1 MATKIIFD
9 TDPGIDDSM
18 ALLLALA
25 SPELEVIGVTTVFG
39 NNSVEKLTL
48 NALRILDVAG
58 RSDIPVAQGAAAP
71 LVRAYRGRGADVH
84 GADGL
89 GNSNLPLPAG
99 KALDESAAAFIVQ
112 TVCAQ
117 PGEITLVAVGPLTNL
132 ALALKLEP
140 RLPVL
145 VKQVIVMG
153 GAAHVQGNISPV
165 AEANIYNDPEA
176 ASLVFSAGWPVT
188 MVGLDVTTRTV
199 MTRAYFD
206 SVLAVRNARTEFLE
220 RVAPFYFK
228 FYDEL
233 YRLDGV
239 FTHDPS
245 AIGYAIDAT
254 LFQTEQVP
262 IYVETEGNCAGQ
274 TVPDPFRKF
283 AIRGEVAVCIGVESD
298 RLLALFKERIT
309 KP

>member
-1 MATKIIFD
+1 
-9 TDPGIDDSM
+9 M
-18 ALLLALA
+18 ALLFALA
-25 SPELEVIGVTTVFG
+25 SPELDVVGVTTVFG

-48 NALRILDVAG
+48 NALRILEVAG
-58 RSDIPVAQGAAAP
+58 RNDIPVAQGAATP
-71 LVRAYRGRGADVH
+71 LVRAYRGRGAEVH

-89 GNSNLPLPAG
+89 GNSHLPLPVG
-99 KALDESAAAFIVQ
+99 KALDESAAAYIVR

-117 PGEITLVAVGPLTNL
+117 PGEMTLVAVGPLTNL

-140 RLPVL
+140 RLPAL

-153 GAAHVQGNISPV
+153 GAAHVPGNISPV

-176 ASLVFSAGWPVT
+176 ASLVFSAKWPLT

-199 MTRAYFD
+199 MTRTYFD
-206 SVLAVRNARTEFLE
+206 SMLEVRNARTEFLG
-220 RVAPFYFK
+220 RVAPFYFR

-239 FTHDPS
+239 YTHDPS
-245 AIGYAIDAT
+245 AIGYAIDPT

-283 AIRGEVAVCIGVESD
+283 AIGDEVSVCIGVESE
-298 RLLALFKERIT
+298 RLLALFRERIT
-309 KP
+309 KS